1 MTLLLETLG
10 FAVDE
15 RTRRAPCRLH
25 CGSNPTAFS
34 WREDGCWH
42 CHSCG
47 EGGDRISLV
56 RSARRCSFRESVEFL
71 AGLAGVDF
79 RSRRVSRQ
87 EIAQAQ
93 RLRHRAESA
102 AWRIADEIGRLRR
115 YYTDGL
121 HRAEWL
127 QRRVGSMILRS
138 SSDAARD
145 AEWEKLA
152 RLAPVCTFFF
162 AAWNFVWNAKPDTL
176 ARFVLAS
183 PTERRQFVV
192 GAVAP

>member
-1 MTLLLETLG
+1 
-10 FAVDE
+10 
-15 RTRRAPCRLH
+15 
-25 CGSNPTAFS
+25 
-34 WREDGCWH
+34 
-42 CHSCG
+42 
-47 EGGDRISLV
+47 V

-71 AGLAGVDF
+71 AGLAGLDF
-79 RSRRVSRQ
+79 RSRRVSRR

-127 QRRVGSMILRS
+127 QRRVGSEILRS

-145 AEWEKLA
+145 AEWERLA

-183 PTERRQFVV
+183 STERRQFVV
-192 GAVAP
+192 GGIAP